1 MNAPDKKKGI
11 VVIDIDGVINSYSNR
26 RFYLSF
32 IYKSIKCL
40 AKVHGR
46 KKLLKE
52 LPKIKKAGGPNGL
65 FKFARE
71 YCGDDKKFDEY
82 CKNLV
87 KSLDFNL
94 IAPDP
99 SLKEFMNRLGKHG
112 DIVIRSDGLSS
123 IAGAAWQR
131 VINNVPSDKIKE
143 NLLQGEKLPSKMTV
157 FLGSKKIPV
166 SGIEDNNM
174 QLKTD
179 IKSWQPFFD
188 KHKACVEESVLLDDS
203 KNNIKV
209 AQQLGMTAVHISKL
223 DSFLEKSLFN
233 CSLSDILGT
242 KMSKTLKRCQIA
254 YGSKVDVK
262 TLFRNLLEK
271 QSGSKEENLLIQK
284 HKTDKTK

>member
-1 MNAPDKKKGI
+1 MNTPDKKKGI

-46 KKLLKE
+46 KKLLRE

-94 IAPDP
+94 ISPDP
-99 SLKEFMNRLGKHG
+99 SLKEFMKRLGKHG

-131 VINNVPSDKIKE
+131 VINDVPSDKIKE
-143 NLLQGEKLPSKMTV
+143 NLLQGEKLPTKMTV

-188 KHKACVEESVLLDDS
+188 KQGACIEESVLLDDS

-262 TLFRNLLEK
+262 TLFRNLLGR
-271 QSGSKEENLLIQK
+271 QNGIKEEDLLIQK
-284 HKTDKTK
+284 YKTDKTK

>member
-1 MNAPDKKKGI
+1 MSKNDNKKGI

-32 IYKSIKCL
+32 VYKSIKNL

-52 LPKIKKAGGPNGL
+52 LPKIKKSGGPNGL

-87 KSLDFNL
+87 KSLNFNL

-99 SLKEFMNRLGKHG
+99 SLKEFMRRLGKHG
-112 DIVIRSDGLSS
+112 DIVIRSDGLSA

-131 VINNVPSDKIKE
+131 VIHDIPSDKIKE
-143 NLLQGEKLPSKMTV
+143 NLLYGEKLPSQMTV
-157 FLGSKKIPV
+157 FLGNKKIPV

-179 IKSWQPFFD
+179 IKSWHPFFD
-188 KHKACVEESVLLDDS
+188 KHNACIEESVLLDDS

-223 DSFLEKSLFN
+223 DSFLEKSLFK

-254 YGSKVDVK
+254 YGQKVDVK
-262 TLFRNLLEK
+262 TLFRSILEK
-271 QSGSKEENLLIQK
+271 QNNSEEDLIIHKYKSDKSK
-284 HKTDKTK
+284 

>member
-1 MNAPDKKKGI
+1 MSENDNKKGI

-32 IYKSIKCL
+32 IYKSIKNL

-52 LPKIKKAGGPNGL
+52 LPKIRKTGGANGL
-65 FKFARE
+65 FKFAKE

-99 SLKEFMNRLGKHG
+99 SLKEFMRRLGKHG

-131 VINNVPSDKIKE
+131 VIHDTPSDKIKE
-143 NLLQGEKLPSKMTV
+143 NLLHGEKLPSRMTV
-157 FLGSKKIPV
+157 FLGNKKIPV

-223 DSFLEKSLFN
+223 DSFLEKSLFK

-254 YGSKVDVK
+254 YGQKVDVK
-262 TLFRNLLEK
+262 TLFRSILEK
-271 QSGSKEENLLIQK
+271 QRDSKEEDLII
-284 HKTDKTK
+284 HKYESDKSK